1 MACAAGPFGMR
12 CFLPWDNI
20 DEEVKHVALRQCR
33 CNVGTL
39 QGAAFI
45 LLGVNPGAHSKLGDE
60 YVAALR
66 KEYGCFSG
74 YHFDFGVGLHDFL
87 YPCQWQLVE
96 LVVVFFIFELVDGL
110 LPVRC
115 EDVAVVTVQSLRNLQ
130 IHQSILLFFR
140 DEENSCNRE
149 RDGRWDTFANA
160 PLYISGAGTE
170 EEATRAALAPY
181 Y

>member
-12 CFLPWDNI
+12 CFLPWDDI

-39 QGAAFI
+39 QGTAFI
-45 LLGVNPGAHSKLGDE
+45 LLGVNPSAHSKLGDE
-60 YVAALR
+60 YVAALC
-66 KEYGCFSG
+66 KEYRCFGG
-74 YHFDFGVGLHDFL
+74 YHFDFGIGLHDFL
-87 YPCQWQLVE
+87 YPCQWQLVK

-115 EDVAVVTVQSLRNLQ
+115 EDVAVVTVQPLRNLQ
-130 IHQSILLFFR
+130 IHQYCCSSVMRRIVVI
-140 DEENSCNRE
+140 E

-170 EEATRAALAPY
+170 EEATSAALAPY